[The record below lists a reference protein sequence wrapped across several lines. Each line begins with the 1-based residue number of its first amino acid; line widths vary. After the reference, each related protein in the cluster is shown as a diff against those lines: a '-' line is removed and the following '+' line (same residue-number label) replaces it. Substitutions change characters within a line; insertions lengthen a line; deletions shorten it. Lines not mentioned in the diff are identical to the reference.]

1 MNVHKNARRTARGR
15 EWKVASVTSRR
26 MSKAINEALGVSPRT
41 VRKRVKRHAV
51 EGIVGL
57 QDRSSRPYRLHLSPM
72 EFEIRAGLA

>member
-1 MNVHKNARRTARGR
+1 MNVYKNTCRTARGR

-26 MSKAINEALGVSPRT
+26 MPKAINEAVGVSPRT

-57 QDRSSRPYRLHLSPM
+57 QDRSSRPCRLCLSSM
-72 EFEIRAGLA
+72 EFEMKAGVA